1 MFIPLSIVKNGDF
14 SKASNRLQKA
24 TIFQDKI
31 VNKKLSPLLYNIELG
46 LQEINIATQNIDPSK
61 KTTIEKVS
69 ADRAYRAKE
78 MLIMN
83 NIRYE
88 NISKNYSLL
97 QEQQEN
103 NEGLQNVN
111 IMDKEQFE
119 QTFNKKIQASD
130 KFSSENDPF
139 YNLDESESE
148 TSKENYMQEKD
159 VDGTL
164 MLPPDLS
171 KIASS
176 FAVLN
181 LSPNYKGQSKY
192 FIKQK
197 KN

>member
-14 SKASNRLQKA
+14 SKAANKLEKT

-31 VNKKLSPLLYNIELG
+31 VNKKLSPLLYNIEQG
-46 LQEINIATQNIDPSK
+46 LQEINIATQNTDPNK
-61 KTTIEKVS
+61 KTTIEPVS
-69 ADRAYRAKE
+69 TDRSYQAKE

-119 QTFNKKIQASD
+119 QTFNKKIQAND

-139 YNLDESESE
+139 YNLDESE
-148 TSKENYMQEKD
+148 TSKESYMQEKD

-171 KIASS
+171 RIASS
-176 FAVLN
+176 FAILN